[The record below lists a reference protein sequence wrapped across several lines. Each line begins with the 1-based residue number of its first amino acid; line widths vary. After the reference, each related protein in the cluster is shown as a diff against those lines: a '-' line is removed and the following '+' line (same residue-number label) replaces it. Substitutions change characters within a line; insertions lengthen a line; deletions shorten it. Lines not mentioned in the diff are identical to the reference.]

1 MYPQSFKNLIEEL
14 KKLPGIGPK
23 SAQRLAF
30 HVLSVHRDEI
40 EKLSRAL
47 IETKKNIKN
56 CPSCF
61 SLSDNILCP
70 VCEDLTRDRSVICVV
85 EEPKDLIAVERSGGF
100 KGQYHVL
107 GGRISPLDGIGPDNL
122 RIKELLRRL
131 QQNAVSE
138 IILALNPTT
147 ESEATAVYL
156 TKIIKPLKIKVTRI
170 AYGLPVGGDLD
181 YTDEVTLTRA
191 LEGRR
196 EI

>member
-30 HVLSVHRDEI
+30 HVLSVPGQEIRKLADSLLIVKNNINHCSNCFNLADSDSCGICSDQSRSRD
-40 EKLSRAL
+40 LL
-47 IETKKNIKN
+47 
-56 CPSCF
+56 
-61 SLSDNILCP
+61 
-70 VCEDLTRDRSVICVV
+70 CVV

-100 KGQYHVL
+100 RGYYHVL
-107 GGRISPLDGIGPDNL
+107 GGRISPLDGLGPENL
-122 RIKELLRRL
+122 RIKELLGRIKDG
-131 QQNAVSE
+131 VTE

-147 ESEATAVYL
+147 ESEATAIYL
-156 TKIIKPLKIKVTRI
+156 TKLIKPLGIRVTRI
-170 AYGLPVGGDLD
+170 AYGLPIGGDLD
-181 YTDEVTLTRA
+181 YTDEITLTKA